1 MWGLFT
7 EGIVRKKVRERLG
20 EVLGVPGAQYP
31 IIERL
36 RKGIPIG

>member
-7 EGIVRKKVRERLG
+7 EGIVRKRVKERLC
-20 EVLGVPGAQYP
+20 ELLGVPGAQYP

-36 RKGIPIG
+36 RKGIPV